1 MEYRLLLRQGFD
13 AANERQGNALVCPY
27 QRGDKKEAIWM
38 MAFAEK
44 SSFPDLTLDTLYKRY
59 RDNHLTERKL

>member
-27 QRGDKKEAIWM
+27 KQGDKKEAIWM

-44 SSFPDLTLDTLYKRY
+44 STFPDLTLDDLYDRYKRV
-59 RDNHLTERKL
+59 HITERKL